1 MLIGWN
7 AILAGLLMSIPNLGQ
22 ARDAIDVAAAAH
34 FAPEVY
40 KTSVP
45 MAAGTALMVLALS
58 MGVALR
64 AGAWWTKRVDA

>member
-1 MLIGWN
+1 MKLFIYN
-7 AILAGLLMSIPNLGQ
+7 AVVKSRVVLLLALVFSLQ
-22 ARDAIDVAAAAH
+22 A
-34 FAPEVY
+34 ESN
-40 KTSVP
+40 KTPVP